1 MELINYVYKRLDA
14 LDADMAETRAR
25 NNLKGLG
32 FTHEMQGKLTRD
44 FSGGLRMRVGF
55 ARSLFIQPT
64 LFSLDEPMVSDM

>member
-32 FTHEMQGKLTRD
+32 FTHEMQGKLT
-44 FSGGLRMRVGF
+44 
-55 ARSLFIQPT
+55 
-64 LFSLDEPMVSDM
+64 